1 MNGLYNLTRMLAA
14 RRLLVVGG
22 LNVDEI
28 LRAEEVPA
36 DDGSARV
43 VEYGTGF
50 GGHAGNCACALA
62 RLGVGT
68 AVLGSVGDDAEG
80 AALVADLKAC
90 GVDTAYVRR
99 VPDVPTG
106 RVVIP
111 CFPGQRY
118 MLMHR
123 GANDV
128 WPLPAGQLEEAV
140 EGFDAVLLFD
150 PPADFADA
158 LFGVLKGSGKKAYWN
173 PGGLLAG
180 LPWTR
185 SRLACADVVLMNRAE
200 TRATFGG
207 AINECLAAELS
218 AERAGIRLVET
229 LGREGAR
236 LHDGSKTLRAASF
249 PARVVDE
256 TGAGDA
262 FTAAFAAFDGVGFE
276 ARTVLRLANAVGACA
291 TEELGART
299 GLPRLQA
306 LAERWDLTAELSP
319 FASPHETVGAG
330 GTRPIHGR

>member
-1 MNGLYNLTRMLAA
+1 MYNLTRLLAA

-22 LNVDEI
+22 LNVDQI
-28 LRAEEVPA
+28 LRAESEPA

-43 VEYGTGF
+43 SEYGTGF

-62 RLGVGT
+62 CLGVGT
-68 AVLGSVGDDAEG
+68 AVLGSVGDDADG
-80 AALVADLKAC
+80 AALVADLEAC
-90 GVDTAYVRR
+90 GVDTDYVRR
-99 VPDVPTG
+99 VPGVPTG
-106 RVVIP
+106 HVVIP
-111 CFPGQRY
+111 CFPGRRY

-128 WPLPAGQLEEAV
+128 WPVPADKLEEAV

-158 LFGVLKGSGKKAYWN
+158 LFNVLKGGGRKVYWN

-185 SRLACADVVLMNRAE
+185 SRLACADVVLMNREE
-200 TRATFGG
+200 TRSAFGG
-207 AINECLAAELS
+207 AVNGRLAAELR
-218 AERAGIRLVET
+218 AERAGFRLVET

-236 LHDGSKTLRAASF
+236 LHAGGKTLRAASF

-262 FTAAFAAFDGVGFE
+262 FTAAFAAFDGVGFD
-276 ARTVLRLANAVGACA
+276 ARTAMRLANAVGACA
-291 TEELGART
+291 IEELGARA
-299 GLPRLQA
+299 GLPRLPA

-319 FASPHETVGAG
+319 FAAPPETVGAG
-330 GTRPIHGR
+330 GARPVHGR